1 LTKLAK
7 MMDQYYLRL
16 VLFKF

>member
-1 LTKLAK
+1 